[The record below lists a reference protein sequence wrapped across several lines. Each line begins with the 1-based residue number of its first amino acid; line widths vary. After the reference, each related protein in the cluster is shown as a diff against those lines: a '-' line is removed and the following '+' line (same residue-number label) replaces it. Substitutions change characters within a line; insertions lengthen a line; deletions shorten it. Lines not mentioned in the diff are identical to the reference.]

1 MALTKC
7 KECGNVV
14 STKAKSCPQ
23 CGAVIK
29 EKIGCI
35 GYVGGGLLILFTIGV
50 ISSLINS
57 GSQRSMPTTSSAP
70 QVSAPQ
76 VSAPKPSKQ
85 DEPAKQNVVSIVYKE
100 RDTVNIGYTSYAV
113 WRSWWSTKL
122 SDNQYMNET
131 PNAGF
136 LFIELTVR
144 NNDKKART
152 IPPFKLI
159 DENGAEY
166 DSSNKAWRVKDSIGV
181 VEELNPSVEKKGVV
195 VFDVPQNHRYKLK
208 VSGGFWS
215 KDNALIELFP

>member
-1 MALTKC
+1 
-7 KECGNVV
+7 
-14 STKAKSCPQ
+14 
-23 CGAVIK
+23 
-29 EKIGCI
+29 
-35 GYVGGGLLILFTIGV
+35 
-50 ISSLINS
+50 
-57 GSQRSMPTTSSAP
+57 
-70 QVSAPQ
+70 
-76 VSAPKPSKQ
+76 
-85 DEPAKQNVVSIVYKE
+85 
-100 RDTVNIGYTSYAV
+100 
-113 WRSWWSTKL
+113 
-122 SDNQYMNET
+122 MNET

>member
-29 EKIGCI
+29 EKMGCI
-35 GYVGGGLLILFTIGV
+35 GYVGGGFLVLFAIGV
-50 ISSLINS
+50 ISSLING
-57 GSQRSMPTTSSAP
+57 GSQRSTPTINPVPQISAP
-70 QVSAPQ
+70 QA
-76 VSAPKPSKQ
+76 
-85 DEPAKQNVVSIVYKE
+85 PAKQKIGSIAYKE
-100 RDTVNIGYTSYAV
+100 RDTVNIGYTSYTV
-113 WRSWWSTKL
+113 WRSLWSEKL
-122 SDNQYMNET
+122 SENKLMDET
-131 PNAGF
+131 PNAAF
-136 LFIELTVR
+136 LFVELTAR

-166 DSSNKAWRVKDSIGV
+166 DSSSKVWRVKDAIGL
-181 VEELNPSVEKKGVV
+181 VEELNPSVEKRGII
-195 VFDVPQNHRYKLK
+195 VFDVPNNHRYKLK

-215 KDNALIELFP
+215 KDYALIDLFP

>member
-29 EKIGCI
+29 EKMGCI
-35 GYVGGGLLILFTIGV
+35 GYVGSLFLILFAIG
-50 ISSLINS
+50 LINS
-57 GSQRSMPTTSSAP
+57 LFNGGSQRSVPKTNSVP

-76 VSAPKPSKQ
+76 VVASKPSKQ
-85 DEPAKQNVVSIVYKE
+85 EEPPEQKIVSIAYKE
-100 RDTVNIGYTSYAV
+100 RDTVSIGYTSYV
-113 WRSWWSTKL
+113 VLRSWWSKKL
-122 SDNQYMNET
+122 SENKYIDEA
-131 PNAGF
+131 PNATF
-136 LFIELTVR
+136 LFVELTVR

-152 IPPFKLI
+152 ISPFKLI

-166 DSSNKAWRVKDSIGV
+166 DSSSKAWRVKNAIGM
-181 VEELNPSVEKKGVV
+181 VEELNPSVEKTGII
-195 VFDVPQNHRYKLK
+195 VFDVPDNHRYRLK

-215 KDNALIELFP
+215 KDYALINLFP

>member
-100 RDTVNIGYTSYAV
+100 RDTVNIG
-113 WRSWWSTKL
+113 
-122 SDNQYMNET
+122 
-131 PNAGF
+131 
-136 LFIELTVR
+136 
-144 NNDKKART
+144 
-152 IPPFKLI
+152 
-159 DENGAEY
+159 
-166 DSSNKAWRVKDSIGV
+166 
-181 VEELNPSVEKKGVV
+181 
-195 VFDVPQNHRYKLK
+195 
-208 VSGGFWS
+208 
-215 KDNALIELFP
+215 